1 MVYVLH
7 TASTASPLP
16 RESSAFQKVQTQG
29 INSGSLTLAHD
40 WLQGHKPS
48 CSYPNNSFR
57 LWNSVKH
64 KTPQSQTV
72 FNPLMPMHSSVIWPK
87 KTELPLPL
95 KHSSAHGFKKTW
107 LTITEF
113 SKEGQENFCKNT
125 SSWKYSY
132 MWTKNNLNRV
142 SSKGSPFEN
151 MQFWTR
157 VSKSSQWNANSED
170 TVYSILKR

>member
-1 MVYVLH
+1 MFYTQHPQQALFGGNQVLFKRWR
-7 TASTASPLP
+7 P
-16 RESSAFQKVQTQG
+16 RESTVVH
-29 INSGSLTLAHD
+29 SLTLVHD
-40 WLQGHKPS
+40 WLQGHKQS

-64 KTPQSQTV
+64 KNPQSQTV
-72 FNPLMPMHSSVIWPK
+72 PMHSSVIRPK

-95 KHSSAHGFKKTW
+95 KHSSADGFKKTW

-132 MWTKNNLNRV
+132 TWTKNNLNQV

-151 MQFWTR
+151 MQFWTHI
-157 VSKSSQWNANSED
+157 SKSIQWNENSENI
-170 TVYSILKR
+170 VYSNSRVKHPRLS

>member
-1 MVYVLH
+1 MFYAQHPQQALFRGNQVLFKRWR
-7 TASTASPLP
+7 L
-16 RESSAFQKVQTQG
+16 RESTVVH
-29 INSGSLTLAHD
+29 SLTLAHD

-142 SSKGSPFEN
+142 SSEGSPFEN

-157 VSKSSQWNANSED
+157 ISKSIQWNANSEN